1 MNYTSYFTLTILPV
15 AMNKISP
22 ISIFLFFI
30 ISSLDAFAQEIRVKG
45 KVMDGKRELALEF
58 ANIALLTPKD
68 SALVTGGMS
77 DLNGSFE
84 FSTSA
89 GDYIL
94 RVGFIGYLEFYE
106 KITLASNKNSVN
118 LGTIILEEDAQNLDE
133 VVVEGVTSMFESD
146 IDKRTYNVENS
157 IVAEGQTASQ
167 LLSTLP
173 SIQVD
178 DEGGITM
185 RGSGNILIYIN
196 GRPSNLSGDDAES
209 ILSQFPA
216 NSIKTVELITNPSS
230 RYDATGV
237 GGIIN
242 IVLKKNE
249 KTGFNGQVNASIGT
263 REKYQAGINL
273 NYGTEKAN
281 YFASYNWQNRR
292 QRENGEGT
300 RNNYLNGFSPR
311 LAQIQDGYEVEKT
324 HLIRAGVDYNVTDR
338 GLLGVYFQGNFD
350 DEVEYADIMQ
360 RNLSEKGSLDSSSLR
375 VNDELSKSGNYEGG
389 LNYTWDIDSL
399 GQKLY
404 TSLSYSYDNR
414 EQTEFYNQEF
424 IDSDGNSEPAKR
436 LTQSN
441 DRPRTSNLYV
451 AQLDYEKPFMN
462 GASIETGLK
471 ATIGN
476 WQWSQ
481 QFAQG
486 DEFSDFAPIVVD
498 SLSDTFEFDERVYAA
513 YFTYRNTKGKFGY
526 QLGLRGE
533 YTETLGETVRN
544 NESIPNNYFNVF
556 PSAFLSYTIA
566 PENELTVNYTRRISR
581 PSIWDLAPIYRVRDQ
596 YNFSIGNPY
605 LQPEFTDSY
614 EIGYMKGWDKYLL
627 NATVYHRYSTD
638 VETRITILTDDN
650 IAIQSRQ
657 NADTRASTGFE
668 LINQIQVFNNLD
680 ATLTGNL
687 FYSRINAE
695 NIAED
700 FSNENFSWTL
710 NLLANWLIPNW
721 FSVQTQG
728 NFRGPIVLPQGQIEP
743 QYSLNMGLR
752 KDLFD
757 GKATVSVNVSDIFNT
772 RNFRITTNNSRFDE
786 KRVFQRETRV
796 GTLAF
801 TYRFGGFKEERG
813 ENNSRREG
821 GDDDDF

>member
-1 MNYTSYFTLTILPV
+1 
-15 AMNKISP
+15 MNKISP
-22 ISIFLFFI
+22 VTIFFLFLV
-30 ISSLDAFAQEIRVKG
+30 SSLDAFSQEIKLRG
-45 KVMDGKRELALEF
+45 KVMDGKREVGLEF
-58 ANIALLTPKD
+58 ANIALLSPTD
-68 SALVTGGMS
+68 SALLTGGMS
-77 DLNGSFE
+77 DLDGNFE
-84 FSTSA
+84 FTTTA

-106 KITLASNKNSVN
+106 RVTFAPNRNSVN
-118 LGTIILEEDAQNLDE
+118 LGTITLEEDAQNLDE

-196 GRPSNLSGDDAES
+196 GRPSNLSGDDTES

-216 NSIKTVELITNPSS
+216 NSIMSVELITNPSS

-242 IVLKKNE
+242 IVLKNNE
-249 KTGFNGQVNASIGT
+249 KTGFNGQLNASIGT
-263 REKYQAGINL
+263 REKYQAGVNL

-281 YFASYNWQNRR
+281 FYASYNWQDRR
-292 QRENGEGT
+292 QRENGEGS
-300 RNNYLNGFSPR
+300 RNNYLEGFSPS
-311 LAQIQDGYEVEKT
+311 LEQVQDGYEVEKT
-324 HLIRAGVDYNVTDR
+324 HLIRAGVDYNVLER
-338 GLLGVYFQGNFD
+338 GMLGVYFQGNFD
-350 DEVEYADIMQ
+350 DEIEYADVTQLNISQ
-360 RNLSEKGSLDSSSLR
+360 TGSIDSSFMRQNNEWS
-375 VNDELSKSGNYEGG
+375 NSGNYEGG
-389 LNYTWDIDSL
+389 INYSWDIDSL

-414 EQTEFYNQEF
+414 EQEDYSNQEYF
-424 IDSDGNSEPAKR
+424 DGEGNSDPTKR
-436 LTQSN
+436 LIQIN
-441 DRPRTSNLYV
+441 NRPRTSNLYV
-451 AQLDYEKPFMN
+451 AQLDYEKPFLN

-471 ATIGN
+471 ATVGN

-481 QFAQG
+481 EFAQG
-486 DEFSDFAPIVVD
+486 DQFTDFEPVVVD
-498 SLSDTFEFDERVYAA
+498 TLSDTFDFDEHVFAG
-513 YFTYRNTKGKFGY
+513 YFTFKNKVGKFGY

-533 YTETLGETVRN
+533 YTHTLGETVRN
-544 NESIPNNYFNVF
+544 NESIPNDYFNLF
-556 PSAFLSYTIA
+556 PSAFFSYTIA
-566 PENELTVNYTRRISR
+566 PENEFTLNYTRRISR

-614 EIGYMKGWDKYLL
+614 EVGYMKGWERYLL
-627 NATVYHRYSTD
+627 NATIYHRFSTD

-650 IAIQSRQ
+650 VAIQSRE

-668 LINQIQVFNNLD
+668 LINQIQISNNLD

-687 FYSRINAE
+687 FYSKINAE
-695 NIAED
+695 NIESD
-700 FSNENFSWTL
+700 FSNENISWTL

-721 FSVQTQG
+721 FSVQAQG
-728 NFRGPIVLPQGQIEP
+728 NYRGPIVLAQGQIEP
-743 QYSLNMGLR
+743 QYSLNMGMR
-752 KDLFD
+752 KDLFN

-772 RNFRITTNNSRFDE
+772 RNFRITTTNPRFDE

-801 TYRFGGFKEERG
+801 TYRFGGFKEKPGQNE
-813 ENNSRREG
+813 SRREG
-821 GDDDDF
+821 GDGGDDF

>member
-1 MNYTSYFTLTILPV
+1 
-15 AMNKISP
+15 
-22 ISIFLFFI
+22 
-30 ISSLDAFAQEIRVKG
+30 
-45 KVMDGKRELALEF
+45 MDGKRESALEF
-58 ANIALLTPKD
+58 ANIALLHPRD
-68 SALVTGGMS
+68 SAVVTGGMS
-77 DLNGSFE
+77 ELDGSFE
-84 FSTSA
+84 FSTAA

-106 KITLASNKNSVN
+106 KITLPSNKNSVN
-118 LGTIILEEDAQNLDE
+118 LGTITLEEDAQNLDE

-167 LLSTLP
+167 LLGTLP

-216 NSIKTVELITNPSS
+216 NSIKSVELITNPSS

-281 YFASYNWQNRR
+281 FYASYNWQDRR
-292 QRENGEGT
+292 QRENGEGS
-300 RNNYLNGFSPR
+300 RNNYLEGFSPR
-311 LAQIQDGYEVEKT
+311 LEQVQDGYEVEKT
-324 HLIRAGVDYNVTDR
+324 HLIRTGVDYNVSDR
-338 GLLGVYFQGNFD
+338 GMLGIYFQGNFD
-350 DEVEYADIMQ
+350 DEVEYANITQ
-360 RNLSEKGSLDSSSLR
+360 RNLSESGSLDSSFVR
-375 VNDELSKSGNYEGG
+375 INDELSTSGNYEGG
-389 LNYTWDIDSL
+389 INYTLNIDSL

-404 TSLSYSYDNR
+404 SSLSYSYDNR
-414 EQTEFYNQEF
+414 EQTEFYNQQF
-424 IDSDGNSEPAKR
+424 FNADGNSDPTKR
-436 LTQSN
+436 LTQTN
-441 DRPRTSNLYV
+441 ERPRTSNLYV
-451 AQLDYEKPFMN
+451 AQLDYEKPFTN
-462 GASIETGLK
+462 GASIETGFK
-471 ATIGN
+471 ATVGN

-481 QFAQG
+481 EFAQG
-486 DEFSDFAPIVVD
+486 DEFSDFEPVVVD
-498 SLSDTFEFDERVYAA
+498 SLSDTFDFDEHVYAA

-533 YTETLGETVRN
+533 YTETLGKTVRN
-544 NESIPNNYFNVF
+544 NESIPNDYFNVF

-566 PENELTVNYTRRISR
+566 DENELTLNYTRRISR

-614 EIGYMKGWDKYLL
+614 EVGYMKGWEKYLL
-627 NATVYHRYSTD
+627 NATVYHRFSTD

-650 IAIQSRQ
+650 VAIQSRQ
-657 NADTRASTGFE
+657 NADTRSSTGFE
-668 LINQIQVFNNLD
+668 LINQVQIVKNLD

-687 FYSRINAE
+687 FYSKINAE
-695 NIAED
+695 NIEED

-710 NLLANWLIPNW
+710 NLLANWLVPNW
-721 FSVQTQG
+721 FNVQVQG
-728 NFRGPIVLPQGQIEP
+728 NYRGPIVLPQGQIEP
-743 QYSLNMGLR
+743 QYSLNVGLR
-752 KDLFD
+752 KDLFN
-757 GKATVSVNVSDIFNT
+757 GKATISANVSDIFNT
-772 RNFRITTNNSRFDE
+772 RNFRITTNNPRFDE

-801 TYRFGGFKEERG
+801 TYRFGGFKEQRQGNE
-813 ENNSRREG
+813 SRREG
-821 GDDDDF
+821 GDDGDDF

>member
-1 MNYTSYFTLTILPV
+1 M
-15 AMNKISP
+15 
-22 ISIFLFFI
+22 
-30 ISSLDAFAQEIRVKG
+30 SSFDAFAQEIRVKG

-58 ANIALLTPKD
+58 ANIALLSPMD

-77 DLNGSFE
+77 DLDGSFE
-84 FSTSA
+84 FSTSG

-133 VVVEGVTSMFESD
+133 VVVEGVSSMFESD

-173 SIQVD
+173 SIQMD

-216 NSIKTVELITNPSS
+216 NSIKSVELITNPSS

-281 YFASYNWQNRR
+281 FYASYNWQDRR
-292 QRENGEGT
+292 QRENGERS

-311 LAQIQDGYEVEKT
+311 LAQVQDGYEVEKT
-324 HLIRAGVDYNVTDR
+324 HLIRAGVDYNISDS
-338 GLLGVYFQGNFD
+338 GLFGVYFQGNFD
-350 DEVEYADIMQ
+350 DEVEYADITQ
-360 RNLSEKGSLDSSSLR
+360 RNLSENGSLDSSSMR

-389 LNYTWDIDSL
+389 INYTWDIDSI

-414 EQTEFYNQEF
+414 EQTEFYKQEF
-424 IDSDGNSEPAKR
+424 IDANGNSEPAKR
-436 LTQSN
+436 LTQTN
-441 DRPRTSNLYV
+441 ERPRTSNLYV
-451 AQLDYEKPFMN
+451 AQLDYEKPFRN

-486 DEFSDFAPIVVD
+486 DEFSDFTPIVVD
-498 SLSDTFEFDERVYAA
+498 SLSDTFDFDERVYAA

-526 QLGLRGE
+526 QVGLRGE

-544 NESIPNNYFNVF
+544 SESIPNNYFNVF

-566 PENELTVNYTRRISR
+566 PENELTLNYTRRISR

-614 EIGYMKGWDKYLL
+614 EVGYMKGWDKYLL

-650 IAIQSRQ
+650 VAIQSRQ
-657 NADTRASTGFE
+657 NADTKASTGFE

-687 FYSRINAE
+687 FYSKINAE
-695 NIAED
+695 NISED

-710 NLLANWLIPNW
+710 NLLTNWLIPNW
-721 FSVQTQG
+721 FSLQVQG
-728 NFRGPIVLPQGQIEP
+728 NYRGPIILPQGQIEP

-752 KDLFD
+752 KDILN

-772 RNFRITTNNSRFDE
+772 RNFRITTNNPRFDE
-786 KRVFQRETRV
+786 KRVFQWETRV

-801 TYRFGGFKEERG
+801 TYRFGGFKEESG
-813 ENNSRREG
+813 GNNSRREG